1 MSELNGDK
9 ARFQRLRKAGLQRR
23 DRARAAYAVMK
34 RQAAASHAAR
44 NSAAAGAVLRE
55 PLLAHPPEVGVVRAV
70 PPSRNEPEDAQRTER
85 QADRHQPHTNTS
97 PG

>member
-1 MSELNGDK
+1 
-9 ARFQRLRKAGLQRR
+9 
-23 DRARAAYAVMK
+23 
-34 RQAAASHAAR
+34 
-44 NSAAAGAVLRE
+44 
-55 PLLAHPPEVGVVRAV
+55 VRAV

>member
-34 RQAAASHAAR
+34 RQAAASHAASDSEQSGGVR
-44 NSAAAGAVLRE
+44 GRVATLHQEKRE
-55 PLLAHPPEVGVVRAV
+55 LVAE
-70 PPSRNEPEDAQRTER
+70 
-85 QADRHQPHTNTS
+85 
-97 PG
+97 

>member
-34 RQAAASHAAR
+34 RQAASSHAAR
-44 NSAAAGAVLRE
+44 NSAAAVAVLRE
-55 PLLAHPPEVGVVRAV
+55 PF
-70 PPSRNEPEDAQRTER
+70 RNR
-85 QADRHQPHTNTS
+85 
-97 PG
+97 

>member
-34 RQAAASHAAR
+34 RQAAASHAAADSEQSGGVSR
-44 NSAAAGAVLRE
+44 ESSPGASPRLS
-55 PLLAHPPEVGVVRAV
+55 PEILGSTRGA
-70 PPSRNEPEDAQRTER
+70 PGRAQRI
-85 QADRHQPHTNTS
+85 S
-97 PG
+97 S